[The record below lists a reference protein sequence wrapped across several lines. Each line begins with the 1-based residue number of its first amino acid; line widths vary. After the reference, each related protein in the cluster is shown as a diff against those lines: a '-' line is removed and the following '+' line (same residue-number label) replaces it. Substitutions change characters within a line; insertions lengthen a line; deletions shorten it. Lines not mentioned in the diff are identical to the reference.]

1 MITFEK
7 LVALSADALDAMEC
21 AKLHKVALDALL
33 ARVGGM
39 QITRPAMDALASEVS
54 TDAVRVHY
62 GTGHDNNGKVYRRF
76 YISAADRMGDYSRCE
91 LVISEA
97 RTGEDSMKARKVTP
111 DMLER
116 MKQEAAR
123 HYDYAAQR
131 FAKVEAFAK
140 VYRDYAETCAK
151 YAAAMAAF
159 NPPDLEVSCLRNR
172 YATPGADEAE
182 AAARE
187 WLAGLMDQPKPAE
200 EPAPVETVETAPA
213 AEPVEPAAAVE
224 TVETVPVAVEAAAEP
239 APAVEA
245 KPAAIPPKPWIGSTL
260 QGNGFRVVFDA
271 DADRTRVILDDGAPA
286 DLGDRIAA
294 AGWFYNARMG
304 SYNKKLTHRA
314 HRAALELVQSIA

>member
-7 LVALSADALDAMEC
+7 LVDLSADALEAMEC

-39 QITRPAMDALASEVS
+39 QITRPAMDALAAEVS

-62 GTGHDNNGKVYRRF
+62 GTGRDYSGKVYRCF
-76 YISAADRMGDYSRCE
+76 YISAVARLGESSRCE

-123 HYDYAAQR
+123 HYDYAAER

-151 YAAAMAAF
+151 YDAAIAEFHAPEM
-159 NPPDLEVSCLRNR
+159 EVSCLRTR
-172 YATPGADEAE
+172 YATPGAEEAE

-200 EPAPVETVETAPA
+200 EPAPV
-213 AEPVEPAAAVE
+213 AEPVEPAAPAAVE
-224 TVETVPVAVEAAAEP
+224 TVETVETAPVAVEAAAEP
-239 APAVEA
+239 APAAEA

-260 QGNGFRVVFDA
+260 QGSGFRVVFDA

>member
-21 AKLHKVALDALL
+21 AKLHKVALDAIL

-39 QITRPAMDALASEVS
+39 QITRPVMDALAAAVS

-62 GTGHDNNGKVYRRF
+62 GTGHDYSGKVYRSF
-76 YISAADRMGDYSRCE
+76 YISIPARLGDYSRYE
-91 LVISEA
+91 LTISEP

-111 DMLER
+111 EMLAR

-131 FAKVEAFAK
+131 FAKVEAFAT

-151 YAAAMAAF
+151 YAAAIAAF
-159 NPPDLEVSCLRNR
+159 NPPDLEVSCLRDR

-213 AEPVEPAAAVE
+213 AD
-224 TVETVPVAVEAAAEP
+224 P
-239 APAVEA
+239 APAAEA
-245 KPAAIPPKPWIGSTL
+245 KPAAIPLKPWIGSTL

>member
-7 LVALSADALDAMEC
+7 LVSLSADALDAMEC

-39 QITRPAMDALASEVS
+39 QITRPVMDALAAEVS

-76 YISAADRMGDYSRCE
+76 YLSAVDRMGDYSRCE

-111 DMLER
+111 EMLAR

-131 FAKVEAFAK
+131 FAKVEAFAT
-140 VYRDYAETCAK
+140 VYRDYADTCAK
-151 YAAAMAAF
+151 YAAAIAAF

-182 AAARE
+182 AAARV

-213 AEPVEPAAAVE
+213 A
-224 TVETVPVAVEAAAEP
+224 
-239 APAVEA
+239 EA

-294 AGWFYNARMG
+294 AGWYYNPRMG